1 MYMHIKL
8 FKHDIKLMFL
18 TYFQNIFLKNA
29 YIYSEENSYKNN
41 FSDIRKKLLNLYEMS
56 QIL

>member
-1 MYMHIKL
+1 MKP
-8 FKHDIKLMFL
+8 FKHGIKLMVL
-18 TYFQNIFLKNA
+18 TYSQNHFLKNA
-29 YIYSEENSYKNN
+29 YFYSDENSYKNN